1 MNKTT
6 LLTVAIVLL
15 LLLNAV
21 TLYLLFSGRHNKHSN
36 REGGRPDINFI
47 SHKLNFD
54 EKQQSEFK
62 ILRDQQKTELETLR
76 NNDKNLRDALVT
88 SLKSGVTDSLKI
100 DSITNLLALS
110 RKKMELTFYKHF
122 SQIRAICRPE
132 QLELFNKTL
141 DEMMKR
147 RMPGPGP
154 KEGKP

>member
-1 MNKTT
+1 MNKIT

-15 LLLNAV
+15 FLLNAV
-21 TLYLLFSGRHNKHSN
+21 TLYLLFSNGHR
-36 REGGRPDINFI
+36 RPGGMEGGRPDINFI
-47 SHKLNFD
+47 SHQLNFD

-62 ILRDQQKTELETLR
+62 ILRDQQKTELENLR
-76 NNDKNLRDALVT
+76 NNDKSLRDVLVS

-100 DSITNLLALS
+100 DSITSLLAAS
-110 RKKMELTFYKHF
+110 RKIMELTFYKHF
-122 SQIRAICRPE
+122 SQIRSICRPD

-154 KEGKP
+154 KEGRP

>member
-6 LLTVAIVLL
+6 LLIVAIVLL

-21 TLYLLFSGRHNKHSN
+21 TLYLFFSGRQNKHGN

-47 SHKLNFD
+47 SKQLKFD

-100 DSITNLLALS
+100 DSITSLMASS

-122 SQIRAICRPE
+122 SQIRAICHPD

-154 KEGKP
+154 KEGRP